1 MSNIKVNKFKKAYR
15 IICKYLLIFF
25 IKITEPIY
33 RLLGITINPP
43 YNKVDNFN
51 FTYSNQTR
59 RLVFDIKKKE
69 TFNKIFIDTTLSN
82 TSLCEIGKKF
92 STNKSSNNI
101 EGHRSGF
108 TGFYNLLFSNLRDK
122 QINFA
127 EIGIEKN
134 SSIKMW
140 RDFFPQASIHA
151 FEFEEKKIENA
162 KKDNLTNTTYH
173 KIDVRDNSSIINSFK
188 KTKLLFDI
196 IIDDSTHIFDDQI
209 KIVNN
214 CKNFLN
220 NNGILVLEDIYR
232 FRKGYSEK
240 DYYNSLK
247 NIKNYFNEI
256 TFVETSHINNYT
268 GSWKNEKILLFI
280 KNE

>member
-59 RLVFDIKKKE
+59 RLVFAIKKKE

-127 EIGIEKN
+127 EIKL
-134 SSIKMW
+134 
-140 RDFFPQASIHA
+140 
-151 FEFEEKKIENA
+151 KKIAQLKCGEIFFHKLRSMRLNLKR
-162 KKDNLTNTTYH
+162 KKLRMQK
-173 KIDVRDNSSIINSFK
+173 KII
-188 KTKLLFDI
+188 
-196 IIDDSTHIFDDQI
+196 
-209 KIVNN
+209 
-214 CKNFLN
+214 
-220 NNGILVLEDIYR
+220 
-232 FRKGYSEK
+232 
-240 DYYNSLK
+240 
-247 NIKNYFNEI
+247 
-256 TFVETSHINNYT
+256 
-268 GSWKNEKILLFI
+268 
-280 KNE
+280 